1 MINITENTPKKLSGI
16 TSLFLTFKYN
26 ADVISIIKTC
36 DRYIYDNENKT
47 WELPV
52 TSLAYLLDE
61 LTYFDDITL
70 KLLKENSKEIYYPKL
85 IEKYK
90 TKPFKHQIEGIQWG
104 LNLDN
109 GGLLLDDPGL
119 GKSLQMIYLAEE
131 LKEQKG
137 LEHCLII
144 CGINTLKGNWKQE
157 IERHS
162 NLTCRVIGE
171 KISKKG
177 KISYASI
184 VERAKELKEPLDAFF
199 YILNIEALRYKEIV
213 GAIKKSKNKIDL
225 IVFDECH
232 RCSNP
237 SSQQSNGLL
246 KLKEARLKIGLTGT
260 LLTNSV
266 LNSYVPLKWIDVE
279 KSTLTNFKG
288 LYCEFG
294 GFGGHQI
301 IGYKNIDILKN
312 EIDTCSLR
320 RTKDI
325 LEDLPPKTVILEKLD
340 MNDQHREFYDAVK
353 NGVKEEANKVN
364 LNPNNTLALTTRLLQ
379 ATSCPSILT
388 TNEIM
393 STKIERTLEL
403 VEEIC
408 GHNEKVVVM
417 SKFKEPIYELEK
429 LLKAYHPLRGD
440 GDLSDDQFE
449 KNKKL
454 FQEDNN
460 YMVWLGTH
468 SKSGTGITLNKASY
482 MILLDCPWTA
492 ALTKQVEDRIHRIGS
507 KNNVFIYRLVC
518 NNTVDEVVQEA
529 IARKEALAD
538 FVIDDKVDDNTINIL
553 KDYILGL

>member
-1 MINITENTPKKLSGI
+1 MRITSNITC
-16 TSLFLTFKYN
+16 
-26 ADVISIIKTC
+26 ISV
-36 DRYIYDNENKT
+36 R
-47 WELPV
+47 W
-52 TSLAYLLDE
+52 
-61 LTYFDDITL
+61 ITL

-85 IEKYK
+85 VEKYK

-157 IERHS
+157 IEKHS

-213 GAIKKSKNKIDL
+213 EAIKKSKNKIDL

-449 KNKKL
+449 KNKQL

-507 KNNVFIYRLVC
+507 KSNVFIYRLIC

-538 FVIDDKVDDNTINIL
+538 FVIDDKVDDNTISIL

>member
-1 MINITENTPKKLSGI
+1 MIYITEDTPKKLSGI

-26 ADVISIIKTC
+26 PQIIETIKTC
-36 DRYIYDNENKT
+36 DKYIYNNDTKT
-47 WELPV
+47 WEVPI

-61 LTYFDDITL
+61 LTYYDDITL
-70 KLLKENSKEIYYPKL
+70 KISTEKDKEIYYPKL
-85 IEKYK
+85 INKYK

-104 LNLDN
+104 LNLDK

-131 LKEQKG
+131 LKEQKQ

-144 CGINTLKGNWKQE
+144 CGINTLKRNWKQE
-157 IERHS
+157 IEKHS
-162 NLTCRVIGE
+162 NLSCRVIGE
-171 KISKKG
+171 KISKNG
-177 KISYASI
+177 KISSASI
-184 VERAKELKEPLDAFF
+184 AERAKELKEPLDAFF
-199 YILNIEALRYKEIV
+199 YILNIESLRYKEVIE
-213 GAIKKSKNKIDL
+213 AIKKSKNKIDL

-232 RCSNP
+232 RCNNP
-237 SSQQSNGLL
+237 SAQQAQGLL

-260 LLTNSV
+260 LLTNSPI
-266 LNSYVPLKWIDVE
+266 NAFVPLKWIDVE

-301 IGYKNIDILKN
+301 VGYKNVDILKD

-325 LEDLPPKTVILEKLD
+325 LEDLPPKTVIIEKLE
-340 MNDQHREFYDAVK
+340 MNDQHKEFYDNVK
-353 NGVKEEANKVN
+353 NGVKEEVNKIK
-364 LNPNNTLALTTRLLQ
+364 LNNNNTLALTTRLLQ

-388 TNEIM
+388 TKDIM
-393 STKIERTLEL
+393 STKIERAIEL

-408 GHNEKVVVM
+408 GHNEKVVIM
-417 SKFKEPIYELEK
+417 SRFKEPILQLEK
-429 LLKAYHPLRGD
+429 LLKPYHPLRGD
-440 GDLSDDQFE
+440 GDLSDEEFE

-454 FQEDNN
+454 FQEDNK

-468 SKSGTGITLNKASY
+468 QKSGTGITLNKASY

-492 ALTKQVEDRIHRIGS
+492 AITKQVEDRIHRIGS
-507 KNNVFIYRLVC
+507 KSVVFIYRLVC
-518 NNTVDEVVQEA
+518 NNTIDEVVQKAIERKEA
-529 IARKEALAD
+529 IAD
-538 FVIDDKVDDNTINIL
+538 FIIDDKTDEKTINIL
-553 KDYILGL
+553 KDYILNL

>member
-1 MINITENTPKKLSGI
+1 MIFITENTPKKLSGI
-16 TSLFLTFKYN
+16 TSLFLNFPYNKDIIETIKRCDKY
-26 ADVISIIKTC
+26 V
-36 DRYIYDNENKT
+36 YDGETKT
-47 WELPV
+47 WEIPV
-52 TSLAYLLDE
+52 TFLSYILDE
-61 LTYFDDITL
+61 LTYYDDITL
-70 KLLKENSKEIYYPKL
+70 KLLKEDSKEVYYPKL
-85 IEKYK
+85 IERYK
-90 TKPFKHQIEGIQWG
+90 TKPFKHQIEGIEWG
-104 LNLDN
+104 LNLSK

-144 CGINTLKGNWKQE
+144 CGINTLKGNWKSE
-157 IERHS
+157 IQKHS
-162 NLTCRVIGE
+162 NLSCRVIGE

-177 KISYASI
+177 KISSASI
-184 VERAKELKEPLDAFF
+184 AERAKELKEPLDAFF
-199 YILNIEALRYKEIV
+199 YILNIESLRYKEIV
-213 GAIKKSKNKIDL
+213 EAIKKSKNKIDL

-232 RCSNP
+232 KCANAQ
-237 SSQQSNGLL
+237 SQQSQGLL

-260 LLTNSV
+260 LLTNSP
-266 LNSYVPLKWIDVE
+266 LNAYTPLKWIDVE

-312 EIDTCSLR
+312 EIETCSLR

-325 LEDLPPKTVILEKLD
+325 LEDLPPKTVIIEKLD
-340 MNDQHREFYDAVK
+340 MNDAHREFYEAVK
-353 NGVKEEANKVN
+353 NGVKEEVNKIDLN
-364 LNPNNTLALTTRLLQ
+364 LSSTLALTTRLLQ

-388 TNEIM
+388 TSDIM
-393 STKIERTLEL
+393 STKIERALEL

-408 GHNEKVVVM
+408 GHNQKVVIM
-417 SKFKEPIYELEK
+417 SRFKEPIYQLEK
-429 LLKAYHPLRGD
+429 LLKDYHPLRGD
-440 GDLSDDQFE
+440 GDISEDQFE

-454 FQEDNN
+454 FQEDNE

-492 ALTKQVEDRIHRIGS
+492 AVTKQVEDRIHRIGS

-518 NNTVDEVVQEA
+518 NDTIDEVVQKA
-529 IARKEALAD
+529 IKLKEALAD
-538 FVIDDKVDDNTINIL
+538 FVIDDKVDDATLQIL
-553 KDYILGL
+553 KNYILEL